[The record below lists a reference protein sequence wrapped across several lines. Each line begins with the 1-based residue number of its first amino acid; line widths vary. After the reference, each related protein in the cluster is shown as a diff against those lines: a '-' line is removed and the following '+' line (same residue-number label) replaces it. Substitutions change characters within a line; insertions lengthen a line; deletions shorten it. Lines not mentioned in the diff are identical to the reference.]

1 MKKIISL
8 VMVMMMALTVV
19 GAAAAEGE
27 QLKIGIIQLVQHD
40 ALDACYYGFVQ
51 ALADNG
57 YVDGE
62 NIVIDYQ
69 NGQGDQSNLATIADR
84 FVGNKSDLV
93 LAIATPAALA
103 VAGKTTEIPIFA
115 TAITDFVEA
124 RLIDSNEVPG
134 TNVTGTTD
142 LAAIAT
148 QIDLVKTL
156 VPEAKI
162 VGVLYNSGEVNSVVQ
177 ANQAKEAIEAL
188 GLEYVERTVTN
199 SNEVQQATQS
209 IVGACDAIYIPT
221 DNVFAASMPIVYG
234 VTVETKTPVIC
245 GESGMVLQGGVATL
259 GIDYYKLGYQ
269 TGEMAL
275 PVLSGEVTDIS
286 TMSIQTQTNYTYT
299 INKTIADEI
308 GMEIPADLMQYAVE
322 ME

>member
-1 MKKIISL
+1 MKKMISL
-8 VMVMMMALTVV
+8 VMVMMMVLTVV
-19 GAAAAEGE
+19 SAATAEGE

-40 ALDACYYGFVQ
+40 ALDACYEGFVQ

-148 QIDLVKTL
+148 QIDLVNTL

-162 VGVLYNSGEVNSVVQ
+162 IGVLYNSGEVNSVVQ

-245 GESGMVLQGGVATL
+245 GESGMVLQGGLATL

-286 TMSIQTQTNYTYT
+286 TMPIQTQTNYTYT

-308 GMEIPADLMQYAVE
+308 GMEIPEDLMQYAVE
-322 ME
+322 MP